1 MEEEVRLSRERIS
14 RRRALG
20 LGGTI
25 GLGALVTAC
34 TGSSPSGGGAA
45 PSLSASSTAPSDV
58 LALLDEANTCVTARE
73 ETQGPYWFDVDS
85 IRSDLREDRP
95 GTPLLLAVRAHD
107 LSQCTNGSAPAAIP
121 NSVVEIWHCDAGGV
135 YSGFESASQGG
146 PGGGGPGGGGPGGD
160 SPGGDSP
167 GDGGSGETSDGSYSA
182 GDAEASPTDDG
193 TYLRGAQVA
202 DRNGVV
208 QFTTIYP
215 GWYRGRTVH
224 IHLKLHVDRKT
235 VVTTQLYFDEA
246 VNDAVFATS
255 PYDAHTGRE
264 TRNEDDSIYDSPGL
278 VAVRR
283 TASGYLGVINVGV
296 NVSAA

>member
-1 MEEEVRLSRERIS
+1 
-14 RRRALG
+14 
-20 LGGTI
+20 
-25 GLGALVTAC
+25 
-34 TGSSPSGGGAA
+34 
-45 PSLSASSTAPSDV
+45 V

-85 IRSDLREDRP
+85 IGSDLREDRP
-95 GTPLLLAVRAHD
+95 GTPLRLAVRAHD
-107 LSQCTNGSAPAAIP
+107 LSRCTNGSAPVAIP

-146 PGGGGPGGGGPGGD
+146 PGGGGPGGGGPDSGGPD
-160 SPGGDSP
+160 SGGPAGGRS
-167 GDGGSGETSDGSYSA
+167 GGGGSGGGGSGDTSDGSYSA
-182 GDAEASPTDDG
+182 GDAEAGPSDDG

-202 DRNGVV
+202 DRDGVV

-255 PYDAHTGRE
+255 PYDTHTGRD
-264 TRNEDDSIYDSPGL
+264 TRNEDDSIYDPAGL
-278 VAVRR
+278 VTVRR
-283 TASGYLGVINVGV
+283 TASGYLGVINIGV

>member
-1 MEEEVRLSRERIS
+1 MEEEIRRSRERIS

-58 LALLDEANTCVTARE
+58 LALLDEANTCMTARE

-121 NSVVEIWHCDAGGV
+121 NSVVEIWRCDAGGV
-135 YSGFESASQGG
+135 YSGFGSASQGG
-146 PGGGGPGGGGPGGD
+146 PGGGGPGGGSPGGGSPGGGGPGG
-160 SPGGDSP
+160 
-167 GDGGSGETSDGSYSA
+167 GGSGETSDGS
-182 GDAEASPTDDG
+182 
-193 TYLRGAQVA
+193 
-202 DRNGVV
+202 
-208 QFTTIYP
+208 F
-215 GWYRGRTVH
+215 
-224 IHLKLHVDRKT
+224 
-235 VVTTQLYFDEA
+235 
-246 VNDAVFATS
+246 
-255 PYDAHTGRE
+255 
-264 TRNEDDSIYDSPGL
+264 
-278 VAVRR
+278 
-283 TASGYLGVINVGV
+283 
-296 NVSAA
+296 

>member
-1 MEEEVRLSRERIS
+1 MEEEVRRSRDRIS

-20 LGGTI
+20 LGGTV
-25 GLGALVTAC
+25 GLGALVAAC
-34 TGSSPSGGGAA
+34 TGSSPSGGASA
-45 PSLSASSTAPSDV
+45 PSSSRSLSASSTAPSDV
-58 LALLDEANTCVTARE
+58 LALLDAANTCLAARE

-95 GTPLLLAVRAHD
+95 GASLLLAVRAHD
-107 LSQCTNGSAPAAIP
+107 LSQCTNGSAPTAIP

-135 YSGFESASQGG
+135 YSGFESASRGG
-146 PGGGGPGGGGPGGD
+146 PGG
-160 SPGGDSP
+160 
-167 GDGGSGETSDGSYSA
+167 GGSGETSDGSYSA
-182 GDAEASPTDDG
+182 GESEARPTDDG

-202 DRNGVV
+202 DGNGVV

-235 VVTTQLYFDEA
+235 VMTTQLYFDEV

-255 PYDAHTGRE
+255 PYDQHTGRE
-264 TRNEDDSIYDSPGL
+264 TRNEDDSIYDSSGL
-278 VAVRR
+278 VTVRR
-283 TASGYLGVINVGV
+283 TASGYLGAINIGV

>member
-1 MEEEVRLSRERIS
+1 MDEEIRRSRERIS

-25 GLGALVTAC
+25 GLGALVAAC
-34 TGSSPSGGGAA
+34 TRSSSPASESA
-45 PSLSASSTAPSDV
+45 PSLSSSSTAPADV
-58 LALLDEANTCVTARE
+58 LALLDRANTCVAARE

-107 LSQCTNGSAPAAIP
+107 LSRCTNGSAPTAIP

-135 YSGFESASQGG
+135 YSGFESASNGG
-146 PGGGGPGGGGPGGD
+146 PGGGPGGAGGPGGGASGG
-160 SPGGDSP
+160 
-167 GDGGSGETSDGSYSA
+167 TSDGSYSV
-182 GDAEASPTDDG
+182 GDDEANPTDDG

-235 VVTTQLYFDEA
+235 AMTTQLYFDEA

-255 PYDAHTGRE
+255 PYDQHTGRE
-264 TRNEDDSIYDSPGL
+264 THNEDDSIYDPSGL
-278 VAVRR
+278 VTVRR
-283 TASGYLGVINVGV
+283 TASGYLGVINIGV
-296 NVSAA
+296 NASAV